1 VGWGGVGWGGVGW
14 GGVGWGGV
22 GWGGVG
28 WGVFYYDAASHCR
41 FQTLVELA
49 SPGGASSTEHWNPVG
64 DLQHYRY
71 FFLLQVITP
80 VCLRPWGTP
89 GS

>member
-1 VGWGGVGWGGVGW
+1 MGREVGA
-14 GGVGWGGV
+14 WGGV